1 MVLRVYKMI
10 YYYVF
15 IFIIILV
22 IVGEDNIFRVVD
34 NFDWLG
40 TEQNINY

>member
-1 MVLRVYKMI
+1 MVLRVSKMI

-22 IVGEDNIFRVVD
+22 IVGEDNIFRVVIT
-34 NFDWLG
+34 L
-40 TEQNINY
+40 

>member
-1 MVLRVYKMI
+1 MVLRVSKMI

-40 TEQNINY
+40 TEQNISY

>member
-1 MVLRVYKMI
+1 MVLRVSKMI

-22 IVGEDNIFRVVD
+22 VIVGEDNIFRV
-34 NFDWLG
+34 FTL
-40 TEQNINY
+40 

>member
-1 MVLRVYKMI
+1 MRRIKLIMVLRVSKMI

-22 IVGEDNIFRVVD
+22 VIVGEDNIFRV
-34 NFDWLG
+34 FTL
-40 TEQNINY
+40 

>member
-1 MVLRVYKMI
+1 MVLRVSKMI

>member
-1 MVLRVYKMI
+1 MVLRVSKVI

-22 IVGEDNIFRVVD
+22 IVGEDNIFRVVIT
-34 NFDWLG
+34 L
-40 TEQNINY
+40 

>member
-1 MVLRVYKMI
+1 MVLRVSKMI

-22 IVGEDNIFRVVD
+22 IVGEDNIFRV
-34 NFDWLG
+34 FTL
-40 TEQNINY
+40 

>member
-1 MVLRVYKMI
+1 MVLRVSKMI

-40 TEQNINY
+40 TEQNINF

>member
-1 MVLRVYKMI
+1 MVLHVSKMI

-22 IVGEDNIFRVVD
+22 VIVGEDNIFRV
-34 NFDWLG
+34 FTL
-40 TEQNINY
+40 

>member
-1 MVLRVYKMI
+1 MVLRESKMI

-22 IVGEDNIFRVVD
+22 VIVGEDNIFRV
-34 NFDWLG
+34 FTL
-40 TEQNINY
+40 